1 MMEQFMLQPYKE
13 KNLRWSSH
21 TPFTAAA
28 YSKETDE
35 KKKGLNHFGHL
46 IIILTYQLNFMWQKL
61 KYIHN
66 NAVKAG
72 LVYKE
77 EEYVCGSAAVYVFRR
92 HLAK

>member
-46 IIILTYQLNFMWQKL
+46 IIILTYA
-61 KYIHN
+61 I
-66 NAVKAG
+66 
-72 LVYKE
+72 
-77 EEYVCGSAAVYVFRR
+77 S
-92 HLAK
+92 